1 MGTAACKAFCPSGFD
16 LPDSGLFCIVLAIIA
31 APSGRR
37 GEIMLEVT
45 REFTVAFDRRLE
57 RAAVPSK
64 ERPDYRKWVGLAVNS
79 VLMTDLCLLF
89 NSRTAQSQDVNSPEL
104 TPMTPQ

>member
-64 ERPDYRKWVGLAVNS
+64 ERPDYRKWMGRIGLGIGGQLCTHDRFVFAV
-79 VLMTDLCLLF
+79 
-89 NSRTAQSQDVNSPEL
+89 Q
-104 TPMTPQ
+104 